1 MIVPRGKKLKSLKT
15 LWALIGGLAG
25 VDSHVSLELMLL
37 GNLFSTECTLKNK
50 IKYLKIVIL
59 IQPI

>member
-50 IKYLKIVIL
+50 IKY
-59 IQPI
+59 